1 MKQNEIKTKFDGLL
15 SFKSTEEELEH
26 NAQML
31 AFNFLSIIDAE
42 MERQNISKKKLAEM
56 IGTSPSFITQLF
68 RGDKKPNWTTL
79 ARMQKE
85 LDIDFQVTTENAIEE
100 RLSNAISDAHKK
112 WVKEGCYSVNDSK
125 KLIGLF
131 EVLTGDYALA
141 S

>member
-1 MKQNEIKTKFDGLL
+1 MKANEIKTKFDDLL
-15 SFKSTEEELEH
+15 CFKSAEEELEH

-42 MERQNISKKKLAEM
+42 MEKQNISKKQLAAM
-56 IGTSPSFITQLF
+56 IETSPSFITQVF

-85 LDIDFQVTTENAIEE
+85 LNIDFKVTTENAIEE
-100 RLSNAISDAHKK
+100 RISNAISDAHKK
-112 WVKEGCYSVNDSK
+112 WVKEGCYTINDSR
-125 KLIGLF
+125 KLIGFF
-131 EVLTGDYALA
+131 EVSTGDYAFA